1 MDLGK
6 IFRQVTSPDMLEHA
20 HAGQLIERL
29 VAEVAVE
36 IHFKDIYHV
45 ISKHLPVT
53 IYPSHLANER
63 AILFV

>member
-1 MDLGK
+1 
-6 IFRQVTSPDMLEHA
+6 MLEHA